1 MQFEEI
7 IFIGYFF
14 MAEYMIQ
21 SHYRAQ
27 KSKMAAKIQDGGQK
41 FWMLLTKKLDMVLKN
56 SHTKNG
62 ACLQSVTGLTLTAST
77 IVNGCAAKYR
87 SYRFSYN
94 TKKNIMINLNI

>member
-1 MQFEEI
+1 MVQFEEI

-14 MAEYMIQ
+14 MAKYMIQ

-62 ACLQSVTGLTLTAST
+62 ACFQSVTGLTLTAST
-77 IVNGCAAKYR
+77 SSRSGTNLSAMLVNNFIKQIY
-87 SYRFSYN
+87 
-94 TKKNIMINLNI
+94 M

>member
-1 MQFEEI
+1 MVQFEEI

-77 IVNGCAAKYR
+77 IGH
-87 SYRFSYN
+87 
-94 TKKNIMINLNI
+94 

>member
-1 MQFEEI
+1 MVQFEEI

-62 ACLQSVTGLTLTAST
+62 ACCPSITMVNPLHPLLEAMVT
-77 IVNGCAAKYR
+77 R
-87 SYRFSYN
+87 YRFCSQLVVIEN
-94 TKKNIMINLNI
+94 KLS